1 MNPIESNR
9 WRRVILTG
17 IIVVAAW
24 LVRLIMF
31 PDMVFFQHVAGSIVL
46 IILVQIIWEI
56 FKAIHKFL
64 NKILPF
70 SGRLYWRISI
80 QLTIGILIML
90 LVVSAIIVFLDGYIP
105 FPITN
110 VAKGM
115 MIVSQVLIAIVVN
128 MMFISDY
135 FIRQWKE
142 GILSAERFEKEKA
155 EMKYHHLK
163 NQVNPHFLFNALT
176 SLDALIKSDPDLASR
191 YVGHMAKVYRY
202 VLEHKEREVVPL
214 KIELEFIRHYLCL
227 QKIRFGESLQID
239 TTISGRAQEKGIVMV
254 TLQLLIDN
262 AIKHNEIHSQF
273 PLHIHIFDKD
283 DYLIVK
289 NKKQVRKVMTSNK
302 QGLVQLVELYE
313 YLSDRQV
320 LIQDELEYFM
330 VKVPLL

>member
-1 MNPIESNR
+1 MNPIESTR

-31 PDMVFFQHVAGSIVL
+31 PDMVFFQHMAGSIVL

-56 FKAIHKFL
+56 FSTIHKFL

-90 LVVSAIIVFLDGYIP
+90 LFVSAIIIFLDGYIP

-115 MIVSQVLIAIVVN
+115 MIVSQVLISIVIN

-155 EMKYHHLK
+155 EM
-163 NQVNPHFLFNALT
+163 
-176 SLDALIKSDPDLASR
+176 R
-191 YVGHMAKVYRY
+191 
-202 VLEHKEREVVPL
+202 
-214 KIELEFIRHYLCL
+214 
-227 QKIRFGESLQID
+227 
-239 TTISGRAQEKGIVMV
+239 
-254 TLQLLIDN
+254 
-262 AIKHNEIHSQF
+262 
-273 PLHIHIFDKD
+273 
-283 DYLIVK
+283 
-289 NKKQVRKVMTSNK
+289 
-302 QGLVQLVELYE
+302 
-313 YLSDRQV
+313 
-320 LIQDELEYFM
+320 
-330 VKVPLL
+330 

>member
-1 MNPIESNR
+1 MNPIESNG

-31 PDMVFFQHVAGSIVL
+31 PDMLFFQHVLGSIVL

-56 FKAIHKFL
+56 FNAIHKFL

-90 LVVSAIIVFLDGYIP
+90 LFVSAIIVFLDGYIP

-115 MIVSQVLIAIVVN
+115 MIVSQVLISIVIN

-214 KIELEFIRHYLCL
+214 KIELEFIRHYLSL

-239 TTISGRAQEKGIVMV
+239 TTVSEAAEKK
-254 TLQLLIDN
+254 
-262 AIKHNEIHSQF
+262 A
-273 PLHIHIFDKD
+273 
-283 DYLIVK
+283 
-289 NKKQVRKVMTSNK
+289 
-302 QGLVQLVELYE
+302 
-313 YLSDRQV
+313 LSW
-320 LIQDELEYFM
+320 
-330 VKVPLL
+330 